1 MRNLLTTITVRHG
14 IVHDVLLTCV
24 LTYTC
29 IMAFIA
35 GFFIGR
41 LLFGV

>member
-1 MRNLLTTITVRHG
+1 MRNLLTMITVRHV
-14 IVHDVLLTCV
+14 IVHDVLFICV

-29 IMAFIA
+29 IMAFVT